1 MAVTT
6 KEYTQSGST
15 VTYEFDFPYLK
26 TEDVK
31 VSLDGTNTTAFTFAT
46 ATSIQ
51 LNSAPSAGVKVLIY
65 RNTDVDT
72 AKAVFSSGSSY
83 RATDLNNNFD
93 QSLYFSQEVADPNNP
108 LVSNSSSS
116 SSSFTLD
123 QSAKTDGSVI
133 YYSSSASKFKADTTQ
148 TLSKIVDGGSF

>member
-6 KEYTQSGST
+6 KPYTQQPGGQRIYS
-15 VTYEFDFPYLK
+15 FDFPYLK

-31 VSLDGTNTTAFTFAT
+31 VSLDGTNTTAFTLHT

-51 LNSAPSAGVKVLIY
+51 LNSAPSVGVKILIY

-93 QSLYFSQEVADPNNP
+93 QSLYFSQEVADTSNP
-108 LVSNSSSS
+108 LISNSSD
-116 SSSFTLD
+116 FVLD

>member
-1 MAVTT
+1 MAATT
-6 KEYTQSGST
+6 KPYTQQPGGQRIYS
-15 VTYEFDFPYLK
+15 FDFPYLK

-31 VSLDGTNTTAFTFAT
+31 VSLDGTNTNAFTFAT

-51 LNSAPSAGVKVLIY
+51 LNSAPSVGVKILIY

-93 QSLYFSQEVADPNNP
+93 QSLYFSQEVADSDNP
-108 LVSNSSSS
+108 LVRNSSE
-116 SSSFTLD
+116 FLLD
-123 QSAKTDGSVI
+123 QSTKTDGSVI

>member
-1 MAVTT
+1 MAATT
-6 KEYTQSGST
+6 KPYTQQAGGQRIYS
-15 VTYEFDFPYLK
+15 FDFPYLK

-31 VSLDGTNTTAFTFAT
+31 VSLDGTNTTAFTLNT

-51 LNSAPSAGVKVLIY
+51 LNSAPSVGVKILIY

-72 AKAVFSSGSSY
+72 AQAIFSSGSSY

-93 QSLYFSQEVADPNNP
+93 QILYFSQEVADSDNP
-108 LVSNSSSS
+108 LISNSSD
-116 SSSFTLD
+116 FILD
-123 QSAKTDGSVI
+123 QSAKADGSVI

-148 TLSKIVDGGSF
+148 TLSTIVDGGSFN

>member
-15 VTYEFDFPYLK
+15 VTYSFDFPYLK
-26 TEDVK
+26 QEDVK
-31 VSLDGTNTTAFTFAT
+31 VSLDGTNTTEYTFAT

-51 LNSAPSAGVKVLIY
+51 FNSGHTPADQAKILIY
-65 RNTDVDT
+65 RKTDIDT

-93 QSLYFSQEVADPNNP
+93 QSLYFSQEVADSTNP
-108 LVSNSSSS
+108 LVSNSSD
-116 SSSFTLD
+116 FVLD

-133 YYSSSASKFKADTTQ
+133 YYSSTASKFKADTTQ

>member
-6 KEYTQSGST
+6 KPYTQQPGGQRIYS
-15 VTYEFDFPYLK
+15 FDFPYLK

-31 VSLDGTNTTAFTFAT
+31 VSLDGTNTTAFTLHT

-51 LNSAPSAGVKVLIY
+51 LYSAPSVGVKILIY

-93 QSLYFSQEVADPNNP
+93 QSLYFSQEVADSTNP
-108 LVSNSSSS
+108 LVSNSSD
-116 SSSFTLD
+116 FVLD

>member
-6 KEYTQSGST
+6 KPYTQQAGGQT
-15 VTYEFDFPYLK
+15 VYSFDFPYLK

-51 LNSAPSAGVKVLIY
+51 LNSAPSVGVKILIY

-93 QSLYFSQEVADPNNP
+93 QSLYFSQEVADTSNP
-108 LVSNSSSS
+108 LVLA
-116 SSSFTLD
+116 LD
-123 QSAKTDGSVI
+123 QTSKIDGSVL
-133 YYSSSASKFKADTTQ
+133 YYSSSASQFKADTTQ
-148 TLSKIVDGGSF
+148 TLSTIVDGGSF

>member
-6 KEYTQSGST
+6 KPYTQQAGGQRI
-15 VTYEFDFPYLK
+15 YEFDFPYLK

-31 VSLDGTNTTAFTFAT
+31 VSLDGTNTTAFTLHT

-51 LNSAPSAGVKVLIY
+51 LNSAPSVGVKILIY

-72 AKAVFSSGSSY
+72 AKAVFASGSSY

-93 QSLYFSQEVADPNNP
+93 QSLYFSQEVADTSNP
-108 LVSNSSSS
+108 LISSSS
-116 SSSFTLD
+116 DFVLD
-123 QSAKTDGSVI
+123 QSAKADGSVI

>member
-15 VTYEFDFPYLK
+15 VTYTFDFPYLK
-26 TEDVK
+26 QEDVK
-31 VSLDGTNTTAFTFAT
+31 VSLDGTNTTEYTFPT

-51 LNSAPSAGVKVLIY
+51 LNSAPPNGVKVLIY

-93 QSLYFSQEVADPNNP
+93 QSLYFSQEVSDTDNP
-108 LVSNSSSS
+108 SVGGLA
-116 SSSFTLD
+116 LD
-123 QSAKTDGSVI
+123 QTSKIDGSVI
-133 YYSSSASKFKADTTQ
+133 YYSSTASKFKADTTQ
-148 TLSKIVDGGSF
+148 TLATIVDGGSF

>member
-6 KEYTQSGST
+6 KPYTQQAGGQRIYS
-15 VTYEFDFPYLK
+15 FDFPYLK

-31 VSLDGTNTTAFTFAT
+31 VSLDGTNTTAFTLHT

-51 LNSAPSAGVKVLIY
+51 LNSAPSVGVKILIY
-65 RNTDVDT
+65 RKTDVDT

-93 QSLYFSQEVADPNNP
+93 QSLYFSQEVADSTNP
-108 LVSNSSSS
+108 LVSNSSD
-116 SSSFTLD
+116 FVLD
-123 QSAKTDGSVI
+123 QSAKADGSVI

>member
-15 VTYEFDFPYLK
+15 VTYSFDFPYLK

-93 QSLYFSQEVADPNNP
+93 QSLYFSQEVADSTNP
-108 LVSNSSSS
+108 LVSNSSD
-116 SSSFTLD
+116 FVLD

-133 YYSSSASKFKADTTQ
+133 YYSSTASKFKADTTQ

>member
-6 KEYTQSGST
+6 KPYTQQAGGQT
-15 VTYEFDFPYLK
+15 VYSFDFPYLK
-26 TEDVK
+26 QEDVK
-31 VSLDGTNTTAFTFAT
+31 VSLDGTNTTEYTFAT

-51 LNSAPSAGVKVLIY
+51 LNSAPSVGVKILIY

-93 QSLYFSQEVADPNNP
+93 QNLYFSQEVADSDNP
-108 LVSNSSSS
+108 LVRNSSE
-116 SSSFTLD
+116 FLLD
-123 QSAKTDGSVI
+123 QSTKTDGSVI

>member
-6 KEYTQSGST
+6 KPYTQQAGGQRVYS
-15 VTYEFDFPYLK
+15 FDFPYLK

-31 VSLDGTNTTAFTFAT
+31 VSLDGTNTTAFTLHT

-51 LNSAPSAGVKVLIY
+51 LNSAPSVGVDILIY

-72 AKAVFSSGSSY
+72 AKAVFASGSSY

-93 QSLYFSQEVADPNNP
+93 QSLYFSQEVADTSNP
-108 LVSNSSSS
+108 LINSSSD
-116 SSSFTLD
+116 FVLD
-123 QSAKTDGSVI
+123 QSAKADGSVI
-133 YYSSSASKFKADTTQ
+133 YYSSTASKFKADTTQ

>member
-1 MAVTT
+1 MAATT
-6 KEYTQSGST
+6 KPYTQQAGGQRVYT
-15 VTYEFDFPYLK
+15 FDFPYLK

-31 VSLDGTNTTAFTFAT
+31 VSLDGTNTTAFTLHT

-51 LNSAPSAGVKVLIY
+51 LNSAPSVGVKILIY
-65 RNTDVDT
+65 RNTDIDT

-93 QSLYFSQEVADPNNP
+93 QSLYFSQEVADSDNP
-108 LVSNSSSS
+108 LVSNQTD
-116 SSSFTLD
+116 FVLD
-123 QSAKTDGSVI
+123 SSAKADGSVI

>member
-15 VTYEFDFPYLK
+15 VTYSFDFPYLK

-51 LNSAPSAGVKVLIY
+51 LNSAPSAGVKILIY

-93 QSLYFSQEVADPNNP
+93 QSLYFSQEVADSTNP
-108 LVSNSSSS
+108 LVSNSSD
-116 SSSFTLD
+116 FVLD
-123 QSAKTDGSVI
+123 QSAKADGSVI
-133 YYSSSASKFKADTTQ
+133 YYSSTASKFKADTTQ

>member
-1 MAVTT
+1 MAATT
-6 KEYTQSGST
+6 KPYTQQAGGQT
-15 VTYEFDFPYLK
+15 IYTFDFPYLK

-31 VSLDGTNTTAFTFAT
+31 VSLNGANTTEYTFPT

-51 LNSAPSAGVKVLIY
+51 LNSAPDPGVDILIY
-65 RNTDVDT
+65 RKTDIDA
-72 AKAVFSSGSSY
+72 AKAVFSPGSAF
-83 RATDLNNNFD
+83 RATDLNNNTD
-93 QSLYFSQEVADPNNP
+93 QSLYFAQEVADVSNP
-108 LVSNSSSS
+108 LISNSSS

-148 TLSKIVDGGSF
+148 TLQKIVDGGSF

>member
-6 KEYTQSGST
+6 KPYTQQAGGQT
-15 VTYEFDFPYLK
+15 VYSFDFPYLK
-26 TEDVK
+26 QEDVK

-51 LNSAPSAGVKVLIY
+51 LNSAPSVGVKILIY

-93 QSLYFSQEVADPNNP
+93 QSLYFSQEVADTSNP
-108 LVSNSSSS
+108 LVLA
-116 SSSFTLD
+116 LD
-123 QSAKTDGSVI
+123 QTSKIDGSVL
-133 YYSSSASKFKADTTQ
+133 YYSSTASKFKADTTQ
-148 TLSKIVDGGSF
+148 TLSTIVDGGSF

>member
-6 KEYTQSGST
+6 KPYTQQAGGQRIYS
-15 VTYEFDFPYLK
+15 FDFPYLK

-31 VSLDGTNTTAFTFAT
+31 VSLDGTNTTEFTLHT

-51 LNSAPSAGVKVLIY
+51 LNSAPSVGVKILIY

-93 QSLYFSQEVADPNNP
+93 QSLYFSQEVADSTNP
-108 LVSNSSSS
+108 LVSNSSD
-116 SSSFTLD
+116 FVLD
-123 QSAKTDGSVI
+123 QSAKADGSVI

>member
-15 VTYEFDFPYLK
+15 VTYSFDFPYLK

-51 LNSAPSAGVKVLIY
+51 LNSAPSAGVKILIY

-93 QSLYFSQEVADPNNP
+93 QSLYFSQEVADSTNP
-108 LVSNSSSS
+108 LVSNSSD
-116 SSSFTLD
+116 FVLD
-123 QSAKTDGSVI
+123 QSAKADGSVI

>member
-15 VTYEFDFPYLK
+15 VTYSFDFPYLK

-31 VSLDGTNTTAFTFAT
+31 VSLDGTNTTAFTLHT

-51 LNSAPSAGVKVLIY
+51 LNSAPSVGVQILIY

-72 AKAVFSSGSSY
+72 AQAVFSSGSSY

-93 QSLYFSQEVADPNNP
+93 QSLYFSQEVADSTNP
-108 LVSNSSSS
+108 LVSNSSD
-116 SSSFTLD
+116 FVLD
-123 QSAKTDGSVI
+123 QSAKADGSVI
-133 YYSSSASKFKADTTQ
+133 YYSSTASKFKADTTQ

>member
-6 KEYTQSGST
+6 KPYTQQAGGQT
-15 VTYEFDFPYLK
+15 VYSFDFPYLK

-51 LNSAPSAGVKVLIY
+51 LNSAPSVGVKILIY

-72 AKAVFSSGSSY
+72 AQAVFSSGSSY

-93 QSLYFSQEVADPNNP
+93 QSLYFSQEVADSTNP
-108 LVSNSSSS
+108 LVSNSSD
-116 SSSFTLD
+116 FVLD

-148 TLSKIVDGGSF
+148 TLSTIVDGGSF

>member
-15 VTYEFDFPYLK
+15 VTYSFDFPYLK

-93 QSLYFSQEVADPNNP
+93 QSLYFSQEVADSTNP
-108 LVSNSSSS
+108 LVSNSSD
-116 SSSFTLD
+116 FVLD

-148 TLSKIVDGGSF
+148 TLQKIVDGGSF

>member
-6 KEYTQSGST
+6 KPYTQQAGGQRIYS
-15 VTYEFDFPYLK
+15 FDFPYLK

-31 VSLDGTNTTAFTFAT
+31 VSLDGTNTTAFTLHT

-51 LNSAPSAGVKVLIY
+51 LNSAPSVGVKILIF

-93 QSLYFSQEVADPNNP
+93 QSLYFSQEVADSTNP
-108 LVSNSSSS
+108 LVSNSSD
-116 SSSFTLD
+116 FVLD
-123 QSAKTDGSVI
+123 QSAKADGSVI

>member
-15 VTYEFDFPYLK
+15 VIYSFDFPYLK

-31 VSLDGTNTTAFTFAT
+31 VSLDGTNTTAFTLHT

-51 LNSAPSAGVKVLIY
+51 LNSAPSNGVKVLIY

-93 QSLYFSQEVADPNNP
+93 QSLYFSQEVADSTNP
-108 LVSNSSSS
+108 LVSNSSD
-116 SSSFTLD
+116 FVLD
-123 QSAKTDGSVI
+123 QSAKADGSVI

-148 TLSKIVDGGSF
+148 TLSTIVDGGSF

>member
-15 VTYEFDFPYLK
+15 VTYTFDFPYLK
-26 TEDVK
+26 QEDVK
-31 VSLDGTNTTAFTFAT
+31 VSIDGTNTTEYTFPT

-51 LNSAPSAGVKVLIY
+51 LNSAPSNGVKVLIY

-93 QSLYFSQEVADPNNP
+93 QSLYFSQEVADTSNP
-108 LVSNSSSS
+108 LVLA
-116 SSSFTLD
+116 LD
-123 QSAKTDGSVI
+123 QTSKIDGSVL

-148 TLSKIVDGGSF
+148 TLSTIVDGGSF

>member
-15 VTYEFDFPYLK
+15 VTYSFDFPYLK

-51 LNSAPSAGVKVLIY
+51 LNSAPSAGVKILIY

-93 QSLYFSQEVADPNNP
+93 QSLYLSQEVADSTNP
-108 LVSNSSSS
+108 LVRNSSD
-116 SSSFTLD
+116 FVLD
-123 QSAKTDGSVI
+123 QSAKADGSVI

>member
-6 KEYTQSGST
+6 KPYTQQAGGQT
-15 VTYEFDFPYLK
+15 VYSFDFPYLK
-26 TEDVK
+26 QEDVK
-31 VSLDGTNTTAFTFAT
+31 VSLDGTNTTEYTFAT

-51 LNSAPSAGVKVLIY
+51 LNSAPSVGVKILIY

-93 QSLYFSQEVADPNNP
+93 QSLYFSQEVADTSNP
-108 LVSNSSSS
+108 LVLA
-116 SSSFTLD
+116 LD
-123 QSAKTDGSVI
+123 QTSKIDGSVL

>member
-6 KEYTQSGST
+6 KPYTQQAGGQRIYS
-15 VTYEFDFPYLK
+15 FDFPYLK

-31 VSLDGTNTTAFTFAT
+31 VSLDGTNTTAFTLHT

-51 LNSAPSAGVKVLIY
+51 LNSAPSVGVKILIY

-93 QSLYFSQEVADPNNP
+93 QSLYFSQEVADSNNP
-108 LVSNSSSS
+108 LISDSSD
-116 SSSFTLD
+116 FLLD
-123 QSAKTDGSVI
+123 QSAKADGSVI

>member
-15 VTYEFDFPYLK
+15 VTYSFDFPYLK

-31 VSLDGTNTTAFTFAT
+31 VSLDGTNTTEFTFAT

-72 AKAVFSSGSSY
+72 PKAVFSSGSSY

-93 QSLYFSQEVADPNNP
+93 QSLYFSQEVADSNNP
-108 LVSNSSSS
+108 LVSSSSD
-116 SSSFTLD
+116 FVLD
-123 QSAKTDGSVI
+123 QSAKADGSVI

>member
-6 KEYTQSGST
+6 KPYTQQAGGQRIYS
-15 VTYEFDFPYLK
+15 FDFPYLK

-51 LNSAPSAGVKVLIY
+51 LNSAPSAGVKILIY

-93 QSLYFSQEVADPNNP
+93 QSLYFSQEVADSTNP
-108 LVSNSSSS
+108 LVSNSSD
-116 SSSFTLD
+116 FVLD
-123 QSAKTDGSVI
+123 QSAKADGSVI

>member
-15 VTYEFDFPYLK
+15 VTYSFDFPYLK

-31 VSLDGTNTTAFTFAT
+31 VSLDGTNTTAFTLHT

-51 LNSAPSAGVKVLIY
+51 LNSAPSVGVKILIY

-93 QSLYFSQEVADPNNP
+93 QSLYFSQEVADTSNP
-108 LVSNSSSS
+108 LISSSS
-116 SSSFTLD
+116 DFVLD
-123 QSAKTDGSVI
+123 QSAKADGSVI

>member
-6 KEYTQSGST
+6 KPYTQQAGGQRIYS
-15 VTYEFDFPYLK
+15 FDFPYLK

-31 VSLDGTNTTAFTFAT
+31 VSLDGTNTTAFTLHT

-51 LNSAPSAGVKVLIY
+51 LNSAPSVGVQILIY

-93 QSLYFSQEVADPNNP
+93 QSLYFSQEVADTSNP
-108 LVSNSSSS
+108 LISSSS
-116 SSSFTLD
+116 DFVLD
-123 QSAKTDGSVI
+123 QSAKADGSVI

>member
-15 VTYEFDFPYLK
+15 VTYSFDFPYLK

-93 QSLYFSQEVADPNNP
+93 QSLYFSQEVADTSNP
-108 LVSNSSSS
+108 LVLA
-116 SSSFTLD
+116 LD
-123 QSAKTDGSVI
+123 QTSKIDGSVL

-148 TLSKIVDGGSF
+148 TLSTIVDGGSF

>member
-1 MAVTT
+1 MATT
-6 KEYTQSGST
+6 VSTTDYKGDGSLITYTFS
-15 VTYEFDFPYLK
+15 FPYFK

-51 LNSAPSAGVKVLIY
+51 LNSAPSVGVKILIF

-93 QSLYFSQEVADPNNP
+93 QSLYFSQEVADTSNP
-108 LVSNSSSS
+108 LISSSS
-116 SSSFTLD
+116 DFVLD
-123 QSAKTDGSVI
+123 QSAKADGSVI

>member
-15 VTYEFDFPYLK
+15 VTYSFDFPYLK

-31 VSLDGTNTTAFTFAT
+31 VSLDGTNTTAFTLHT

-51 LNSAPSAGVKVLIY
+51 LNSAPSVGVKILIY

-72 AKAVFSSGSSY
+72 AKAVFASGSSY

-93 QSLYFSQEVADPNNP
+93 QSLYFSQEVADTSNP
-108 LVSNSSSS
+108 LISSSS
-116 SSSFTLD
+116 DFVLD
-123 QSAKTDGSVI
+123 QSAKADGSVI

>member
-6 KEYTQSGST
+6 KPYTQQAGGQT
-15 VTYEFDFPYLK
+15 VYSFDFPYLK
-26 TEDVK
+26 QEDVK
-31 VSLDGTNTTAFTFAT
+31 VSLDGTNTTEYTFPT

-51 LNSAPSAGVKVLIY
+51 LNSAPSVGVKILIY

-93 QSLYFSQEVADPNNP
+93 QSLYFSQEVADTSNP
-108 LVSNSSSS
+108 LVLA
-116 SSSFTLD
+116 LD
-123 QSAKTDGSVI
+123 QTSKIDGSVL
-133 YYSSSASKFKADTTQ
+133 YYSSTASKFKADTTQ
-148 TLSKIVDGGSF
+148 TLSTIVDGGSF

>member
-15 VTYEFDFPYLK
+15 VTYSFDFPYLK

-93 QSLYFSQEVADPNNP
+93 QSLYFSQEVADSNNP
-108 LVSNSSSS
+108 LVSSSSD
-116 SSSFTLD
+116 FVLD

-148 TLSKIVDGGSF
+148 TLQKIVDGGSF

>member
-15 VTYEFDFPYLK
+15 VTYSFDFPYLK

-51 LNSAPSAGVKVLIY
+51 LNSAPSVGVQILIY

-72 AKAVFSSGSSY
+72 AQAVFSSGSSY

-93 QSLYFSQEVADPNNP
+93 QSLYFSQEVADSTNP
-108 LVSNSSSS
+108 LVSNSSD
-116 SSSFTLD
+116 FVLD
-123 QSAKTDGSVI
+123 QSAKADGSVI